1 VRLDIA
7 AGSASLPSMHRL
19 LSGLAAA
26 LLLATPALA
35 APVPIAVISIEGPG
49 VPFGTGERIDSV
61 VARLSDEGRID
72 ARPAEL
78 AVKKLKACG
87 KAADRVACARARIR
101 KRPPLALPLHLAV
114 IAAPGPNGQIKL
126 VCVGPRW
133 HSPLHPP
140 ADAFLDLDAA
150 LADGP
155 SAEAWRQRLADCL
168 DAAAS
173 ERRL

>member
-1 VRLDIA
+1 
-7 AGSASLPSMHRL
+7 MNRL
-19 LSGLAAA
+19 LPALAAA
-26 LLLATPALA
+26 LVAATPALA
-35 APVPIAVISIEGPG
+35 APVPIAVISIEAPG
-49 VPFGTGERIDSV
+49 VPFGTSERVDSI
-61 VARLSDEGRID
+61 VARLSDEGAID
-72 ARPAEL
+72 ARMSEL

-87 KAADRVACARARIR
+87 KAADRVACARSRIR

-114 IAAPGPNGQIKL
+114 IATPGPGGQIKL

-133 HSPLHPP
+133 HSPLQPP
-140 ADAFLDLDAA
+140 AGAVLDLDAA

-155 SAEAWRQRLADCL
+155 TGEAWRQRLADCL